1 MIVFLLYF
9 ILIFNNK
16 YVIAQFSEHQFGI
29 IDKIELKTDKK
40 ILFLTLDACNGKF
53 STPDMKLIEF
63 LDRNNIKTTL
73 FINSEFLRKNK
84 KLIKKL
90 SESNNFSI
98 QNHGTRHI
106 PASIDGK
113 SVYGIKGTENRE
125 KLIEEVQYCDKA
137 ITDLIGVKPKWY
149 RSGTA
154 YYDTESIEIIKDL
167 GYNIAGFTITIDEG
181 ATLTAKKVKEKM
193 LKSKNGYILLAHMNH
208 PESGTREGIIQ
219 AIKILKELGFYFEL
233 LP

>member
-1 MIVFLLYF
+1 MILFLLFF
-9 ILIFNNK
+9 ILIFNSK
-16 YVIAQFSEHQFGI
+16 CAIAQFSEHQPGI
-29 IDKIELKTDKK
+29 VDKIEVKTDKK

-63 LDRNNIKTTL
+63 LDRNNIRATL
-73 FINSEFLRKNK
+73 FINSEFLEKNK

-90 SESNNFSI
+90 SKSRNFSI

-113 SVYGIKGTENRE
+113 SIYGIKGTESRE
-125 KLIEEVQYCDKA
+125 KLIEEVQYCDKTV
-137 ITDLIGVKPKWY
+137 TDIIGIKPKWY

-167 GYNIAGFTITIDEG
+167 GYNIAGFAITIDEG
-181 ATLTAKKVKEKM
+181 ATLPSGKVEEKM
-193 LKSKNGYILLAHMNH
+193 LKSKNGDILLAHLNH
-208 PESGTREGIIQ
+208 PESGTREGIIK